1 MKLLKIE
8 TGKKDKGL
16 EGAQFR
22 LLDENQ
28 QPLLDKNGKPY
39 PIQTTDK
46 DGLIL
51 IPNLKVGT
59 YFVEETK
66 APNGYLIDKKL
77 TEFTIT
83 SEKETLVTVENT
95 LEPLPGSLKLLKI
108 ETGKKGKGLEGA
120 QFRLLDENQQPL
132 LDKNGKPYPIQT
144 TDKDGLILIPDL
156 KVGTYFVEETKAPDG
171 YLIDSKLTEFT
182 ITSEKETLVTV
193 ENTLKPIEPI
203 APVDPV
209 DPIDPVDPVDPVDPI
224 NPVDPVN
231 PVDPSH
237 PGDNSKEPTEN
248 GNKEPSKPINP
259 EEPNK
264 PEKPEDDGSIPGHIT
279 EEGSNKE
286 PEKETGNETGDK
298 PNKETDSGNETG
310 DSGKESDKTDGK
322 DSGDGKDDT
331 ATDNGSNEKSENN
344 GTSDKVKDKS
354 TSDNITN
361 REQNRKQDKSDKVLP
376 KTGEDSPLPM
386 QLAGLALVMLGSVL
400 FAIRKRWMK
409 S

>member
-1 MKLLKIE
+1 MAISSTSKLTKFTITSEKETLVTVENTREPLPGSLKLLKIE

-51 IPNLKVGT
+51 IPNLKAGT

-66 APNGYLIDKKL
+66 APDGYLIDKKL

-95 LEPLPGSLKLLKI
+95 L
-108 ETGKKGKGLEGA
+108 
-120 QFRLLDENQQPL
+120 
-132 LDKNGKPYPIQT
+132 KP
-144 TDKDGLILIPDL
+144 
-156 KVGTYFVEETKAPDG
+156 
-171 YLIDSKLTEFT
+171 S
-182 ITSEKETLVTV
+182 
-193 ENTLKPIEPI
+193 KPIDPVDPI
-203 APVDPV
+203 NPIDPVDPV
-209 DPIDPVDPVDPVDPI
+209 DPINPIDPVDPVDPV
-224 NPVDPVN
+224 NPVDPV
-231 PVDPSH
+231 PPIDPSH

-248 GNKEPSKPINP
+248 GNKEPNKPIKP
-259 EEPNK
+259 EEPGK
-264 PEKPEDDGSIPGHIT
+264 TEEPEDNGSIPGHIT

-286 PEKETGNETGDK
+286 PEKETGNEIGDK
-298 PNKETDSGNETG
+298 PDKETNPGNETG
-310 DSGKESDKTDGK
+310 DSGKESNQTDDNDSSNGK
-322 DSGDGKDDT
+322 DKDNN